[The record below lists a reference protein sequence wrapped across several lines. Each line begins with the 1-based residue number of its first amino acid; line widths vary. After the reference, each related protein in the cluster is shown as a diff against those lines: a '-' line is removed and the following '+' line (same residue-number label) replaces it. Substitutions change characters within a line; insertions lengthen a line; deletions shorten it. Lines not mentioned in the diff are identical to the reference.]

1 MNGSCHRHDPELGIR
16 VATPDDASFAASMI
30 HLSMDSLADHLF
42 GQKAESIDEV
52 IAKLFERNA
61 GRFGYKD
68 AFIAELEDEA
78 VGLLIAIR
86 GLDVN
91 RRNFETIPHL
101 VSVLG
106 LIKAIGFI
114 WRTVRLPGGREAE
127 DDELY
132 IANLGV
138 VPSMQGRS
146 LGSQLLAYAERLARE
161 YNLRKCSLIV
171 GWNNTS
177 ARRLYERI
185 GYQVVETVK
194 DEIGHQGY
202 YRMVKVL

>member
-1 MNGSCHRHDPELGIR
+1 MDPAIVMTPELGIR
-16 VATPDDASFAASMI
+16 AAVPSDALFAASMI
-30 HLSMDSLADHLF
+30 HLSMGSLADHLF
-42 GQKAESIDEV
+42 AQTAEAIDKL

-68 AFIAELEDEA
+68 AYIAELENEP

-91 RRNFETIPHL
+91 RRNLETIPHL
-101 VSVLG
+101 ITVLG
-106 LIKAIGFI
+106 LMGAIGFI
-114 WRTVRLPGGREAE
+114 WRTVRLPGGREAD

-132 IANLGV
+132 VANLGV
-138 VPSMQGRS
+138 VPSMQGR
-146 LGSQLLAYAERLARE
+146 LFGSQLLAYAEELARE

-171 GWNNTS
+171 GWHNTK

-185 GYQVVETVK
+185 GYQVVEPVK